1 MERVWSGEGEGWR
14 GCGVERVRGGEG
26 EGVER
31 VREWRG

>member
-26 EGVER
+26 EG
-31 VREWRG
+31 WRG